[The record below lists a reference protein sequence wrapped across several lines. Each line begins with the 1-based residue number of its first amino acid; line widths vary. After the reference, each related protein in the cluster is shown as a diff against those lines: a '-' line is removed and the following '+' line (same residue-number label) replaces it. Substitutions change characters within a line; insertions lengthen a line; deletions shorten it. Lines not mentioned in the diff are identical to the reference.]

1 MKIGHFFIKRPRFAV
16 VISLVIVIVG
26 MLAYLD
32 LPVTQYPEIAPPTI
46 IVRAAYPGAS
56 PEVISAT
63 VATPLEQEINGVDG
77 MQYMTSQSTND
88 GQMSLAITFEL
99 GTDLDTAQVL
109 VQNRVA
115 IAEPR
120 LPDDVRR
127 LGVVT
132 EKSSPDLMMVVHL
145 ESPDESL
152 DQLYISNY
160 ALLNIRDV
168 LARIDGIGNVSVF
181 GAREYSM
188 RIWLDPERLA
198 SLDLTA
204 TDVVAELKEQNVQV
218 AGGVL
223 GQQPMPLPSAFQLT
237 VNTQG
242 RFIDVEQFKKVIIKV
257 GEGGRL
263 TRLGDVARVELGAR
277 DYVTKS
283 FLNGKPAVA
292 IGIFQKPQSN
302 ALDTAT
308 EIRSTMDELS
318 SKFPP
323 GLNYRIVYNPTEFI
337 EASVAAVYTTMFEAV
352 ILVVL
357 VIILFLQSW
366 RAAIIPILAIP
377 VSLVGTFTV
386 MAAFGFSLNNLTLF
400 GLVLAIGIVVDDAI
414 IVVENIQRNLADGM
428 SAKAAASVTMDEV
441 GSALVSMALVL
452 IAVFIPTAFMG
463 GITGQFFLQFAMT
476 ITVATVISAFNS
488 LTLSP
493 ALGGI
498 LLADKGVAENRFGRA
513 WQALF
518 GPVFENFNRF
528 FDAMAR
534 GYGKAVGHTVQRPL
548 IALSVFLLLIGVT
561 AIILQQVPLG
571 FIPQQDQGYV
581 IVAVE
586 LPKGASLQRTDIV
599 VQRATELMQETPG
612 VKNIIGIVGLSGA
625 TFSSSSNSAVMFAML
640 DPFHKR
646 DPDTAAPMM
655 VKSLAGILNQIQEA
669 NFFIIDPPP
678 VRGLGRGGG
687 FKMLVQDTSGRGLD
701 MLEESTRELIQA
713 ANQAPGVERVYTQ
726 FGSDTP
732 QYFLD
737 INRTKAEMLNV
748 PIENIFETLQ
758 VYLGSAYVNDINLYG
773 RSYRVIAQADAQY
786 RLQADNIS
794 SLRARSTSGAMVP
807 IGSVA
812 RVQNTTGP
820 DRVVRHNLFPAIEV
834 QGNAAQGF
842 SSGEALVKME
852 KLAKQLLP
860 TGLAYEWTEIA
871 FQEKQSVN
879 IGLLVFP
886 LSVFFVF
893 LLLTAQ
899 YESWT
904 LPTAVILIV
913 PLCILFALLGVWFRG
928 MDNNILTQIGII
940 VLIGLASKNAILI
953 VEFAKQ
959 YEDKGKS
966 LVNAVT
972 EAAQVR
978 LRPILMTSFAFI
990 LGVIPLVVADGAG
1003 AEMRQVLGTVV
1014 FTGMLGVTL
1023 SGLFFT
1029 PVFYVLI
1036 RKLVNSRQRLSH
1048 VKTGI
1053 ARGYDQGQ

>member
-46 IVRAAYPGAS
+46 IVRTAYPGAS

-198 SLDLTA
+198 SLNLTA

-223 GQQPMPLPSAFQLT
+223 GQQPMPLPSAFQIT

-283 FLNGKPAVA
+283 FLDGKPAVA
-292 IGIFQKPQSN
+292 IGIFQKPLSN

-337 EASVAAVYTTMFEAV
+337 EASVAAVYTTMFEAI

-377 VSLVGTFTV
+377 VSLVGTFAV

-428 SAKAAASVTMDEV
+428 SAKEAARVTMDEV

-476 ITVATVISAFNS
+476 IAVATVISAFNS

-534 GYGKAVGHTVQRPL
+534 SYGKAVGHTVQRPL

-561 AIILQQVPLG
+561 VILLQQVPRG

-625 TFSSSSNSAVMFAML
+625 TFSSSSNSAVMFTML

-879 IGLLVFP
+879 MGLLVFP

-1053 ARGYDQGQ
+1053 ARGED